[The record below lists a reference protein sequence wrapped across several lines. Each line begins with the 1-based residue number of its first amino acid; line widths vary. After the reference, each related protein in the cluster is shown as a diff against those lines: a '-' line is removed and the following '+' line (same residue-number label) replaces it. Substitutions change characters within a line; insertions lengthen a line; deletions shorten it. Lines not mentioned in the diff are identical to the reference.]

1 MLLESPDF
9 SKNLPNTKSPQ
20 NEPLLPVY
28 TQKISHQVQNLL
40 QFNFSGPN
48 ISPSFMSQ
56 SWTIPNT
63 FQVQKDYFD
72 MMFGKK
78 YKIWL
83 EVLKNI
89 NSIHQSIWVVDRDLN
104 FLLAND
110 YFAKLL
116 WYDTGKEII
125 GKSVYDF
132 MDEEGKASV
141 AAQASAIETTQHR
154 RYKIHLR
161 KKDGSFL
168 PVSIN
173 SSSIF
178 SDSWEFLHAISF
190 IYDDSELVEQT
201 QKALTDSL
209 TGLKNRRAFDD
220 ALDNHITSLKQQE
233 GKIEVLNLAIIDI
246 DYFKQINDKLGHPVG
261 DRVLTEFW
269 QICKKFESENL
280 KIYRIGWEEFW
291 AIGINIQK
299 DDFIEIINNIRMYCE
314 TNHSQHITLSAG
326 TSYCT
331 SNKECDANYICGA
344 LYNEA
349 DTRLWFAKR
358 SGRNRVCDRV

>member
-9 SKNLPNTKSPQ
+9 SKNISNVELSQ
-20 NEPLLPVY
+20 NGQLFLTYISE
-28 TQKISHQVQNLL
+28 TSHQVQDLL
-40 QFNFSGPN
+40 QLNFSGPS
-48 ISPSFMSQ
+48 ISQPSFVPHTYFITQ
-56 SWTIPNT
+56 IQKNHFKRPYEKPTINIDINLIHIP
-63 FQVQKDYFD
+63 
-72 MMFGKK
+72 
-78 YKIWL
+78 IWL
-83 EVLKNI
+83 IDK
-89 NSIHQSIWVVDRDLN
+89 DLN
-104 FLLAND
+104 FLKAND

-125 GKSVYDF
+125 GKNVYDF

-141 AAQASAIETTQHR
+141 ATQASAIETTQHR
-154 RYKIHLR
+154 MYKIHLR
-161 KKDGSFL
+161 KKDGSYL

-173 SSSIF
+173 SNSIF
-178 SDSWEFLHAISF
+178 SDSGEFLHAISF

-233 GKIEVLNLAIIDI
+233 GKIEVLNLGIIDI
-246 DYFKQINDKLGHPVG
+246 DYFKQINDKLWHPVW
-261 DRVLTEFW
+261 DKVLTEFW

-291 AIGINIQK
+291 AIGLNMKK